1 MNSGKIA
8 MRNVMDSKQIM
19 TQFCTDDLGTL
30 RNIENVLLPRWRQ
43 DLAEAEAA
51 NNNGCIDDIVIP
63 MRDRVKAAEARLQR
77 GWAEMNKERK
87 DEI

>member
-19 TQFCTDDLGTL
+19 TQFCTDDYRTL

-51 NNNGCIDDIVIP
+51 NTNGCIDDIIKP
-63 MRDRVKAAEARLQR
+63 MRDRVRAAETRLER
-77 GWAEMNKERK
+77 GWEELNKQRK
-87 DEI
+87 E